1 MTREADLLDRVV
13 PPCVV
18 VCEVGDDVEEPL
30 FPAEERHIA
39 RAVARRRAEFTTVR
53 YCARQA
59 LRGLGRQRPV
69 MVPGDQGE
77 PTWPDGVVGA
87 LTHCEGYRAAAVARS
102 QEVAS
107 LGIDAEPNG
116 PLPSGVLG
124 IVASAAE
131 RDHLRAVS
139 AQRPGIAF
147 DRLLFSVKES
157 VYKAWFP
164 LERCWLG
171 FDDVEVRIEPW
182 GGFQARL
189 LAAAV
194 PWHSV
199 RGAWVCSGSH
209 VASVVVV
216 PATC

>member
-1 MTREADLLDRVV
+1 MLDRVV

-18 VCEVGDDVEEPL
+18 VCEVGTDVEEPL

-39 RAVARRRAEFTTVR
+39 RAVAKRRAEFTTVR

-69 MVPGDQGE
+69 MVPGDRGE
-77 PTWPDGVVGA
+77 PTWPDGVVGS
-87 LTHCEGYRAAAVARS
+87 LTHCEGYRAAGVARS
-102 QEVAS
+102 QEVSS
-107 LGIDAEPNG
+107 LGIDAEPNS
-116 PLPSGVLG
+116 PLPSGVLDV
-124 IVASAAE
+124 VASAAE
-131 RDHLRAVS
+131 RDHLGAVS
-139 AQRPGIAF
+139 AQRPEVAF
-147 DRLLFSVKES
+147 DRLLFSIKES

-171 FDDVEVRIEPW
+171 FDDAEVRIDLG

-189 LAAAV
+189 QAAAA

-199 RGAWVCSGSH
+199 RGAWACSGSH
-209 VASVVVV
+209 VASVVVM
-216 PATC
+216 PATF